1 MFNFLIWFINMK
13 KICFAII
20 FILPIYLFGQDSL
33 FLKCADLPGFGIKSS
48 INLEEYLTINID
60 DDNYNVEYSL
70 NLQSLNVRDTTIG
83 NMSFFEI
90 QLPQSR
96 YIGYENII
104 GQPKLPIINFSL
116 QIPGI
121 LYDENFIASNITCNY
136 EEISV
141 DNYYLPYQD
150 FIGEQESEFNF
161 NEDYYSTSHQ
171 LNNYVSIVP
180 FKAGRTTGINVL
192 LKPIQYNPV
201 TGKVRIINS
210 ITFDISLENAELS
223 DIFAYE
229 FLDSETVIDAPF
241 LGEDTQLPIHSNP
254 NGSILIVIADEE
266 YRSNLNHFILHKST
280 KGYSTEIVSID
291 QIKVSMGTL
300 NITAEVLRN
309 YLRNKY
315 YSTYIPSRPKYL
327 LLVGGYNAIPCSFE
341 GDALGSYY
349 YTDLYYG
356 CLNSLQ
362 IQQESDLY
370 PEMFVGRWPIDS
382 IHQLNTAISKTIKF
396 ENSLGDYP
404 SFYNIMMVSGIESP
418 SNSYHEDDMYATILG
433 MQQRL
438 NQGSLFQNVD
448 AYDGRNYRGSV
459 GTNAIQN
466 ILKQKMQSDLW
477 MFVYWGHGSPGS
489 LGLPLFIKD
498 KNINSFVYSSIP
510 PISFSFSCLTNQIRG
525 GDCYGKSWLVKQ
537 QDAGGVVHYGA
548 TGEPFWNLTK
558 QLALTVANLIKAND
572 KMSIAIPLQVSAAR
586 MYAENNT
593 VLNRNT
599 VEMFCIYGDPSLLMF
614 KHSNAVVQQQNSKYS
629 GQKEIALLTVELLN
643 EYVGFNNVV
652 VNVYDMNGKLILMNN
667 DVNSNF
673 INMVYNLPMGMYFV
687 SIKENKLVKTYKL
700 IINK

>member
-1 MFNFLIWFINMK
+1 MK

-20 FILPIYLFGQDSL
+20 FILPVYLFGQDSL
-33 FLKCADLPGFGIKSS
+33 FLKCTDLPGFGIKSS

-70 NLQSLNVRDTTIG
+70 NLQSLNFRDTTIG
-83 NMSFFEI
+83 KLSFFEI

-96 YIGYENII
+96 YIEYENII

-116 QIPGI
+116 QIPGV
-121 LYDENFIASNITCNY
+121 LYDENFFADNITCLY

-141 DNYYLPYQD
+141 DNYYFPYQD
-150 FIGEQESEFNF
+150 FIGDKESEFNF

-171 LNNYVSIVP
+171 LNNYVSISP

-192 LKPIQYNPV
+192 LRPIQYNPV

-210 ITFDISLENAELS
+210 INFDISLANAELS

-229 FLDSETVIDAPF
+229 FLDSEVVIDAPF
-241 LGEDTQLPIHSNP
+241 LGEDTKLPINSNP
-254 NGSILIVIADEE
+254 KGNILIVIADEE
-266 YRSNLNHFILHKST
+266 YRSNLNPFTLHKST

-291 QIKVSMGTL
+291 EINEDMGGL
-300 NITAEVLRN
+300 NLTAEVLRT

-327 LLVGGYNAIPCSFE
+327 LLIGGYNTIPCSFE
-341 GDALGSYY
+341 GYDLGIPY

-356 CLNSLQ
+356 CLNSPQ
-362 IQQESDLY
+362 IQQEFDLY

-382 IHQLNTAISKTIKF
+382 IHQLNTAINKTINF

-404 SFYNIMMVSGIESP
+404 SFYNIMMVSGIEDSSGK
-418 SNSYHEDDMYATILG
+418 SNNEKDMFSTILG
-433 MQQRL
+433 MQQSL
-438 NQGSLFQNVD
+438 NQGSLFQNIDV
-448 AYDGRNYRGSV
+448 YDGRNYRGKV
-459 GTNAIQN
+459 GTKAIQN

-489 LGLPLFIKD
+489 LGLPLSIKD
-498 KNINSFVYSSIP
+498 KDINSYVYSSIP
-510 PISFSFSCLTNQIRG
+510 PIALSFSCLTNRISG
-525 GDCYGKSWLVKQ
+525 TNCYGKSWLVKQ
-537 QDAGGVVHYGA
+537 HDAGGVVHYGA
-548 TGEPFWNLTK
+548 TGGAFWNLTK

-572 KMSIAIPLQVSAAR
+572 KMSIAIPLQVSAAK
-586 MYAENNT
+586 MYANNNT
-593 VLNRNT
+593 ELIRNNS
-599 VEMFCIYGDPSLLMF
+599 EKFCIYGDPSLLMF
-614 KHSNAVVQQQNSKYS
+614 KQSNSIILQQNSKQS
-629 GQKEIALLTVELLN
+629 EHKEIALLNVELLN
-643 EYVGFNNVV
+643 EYIGYNNVS

-687 SIKENKLVKTYKL
+687 SIKENKSVKTYKL

>member
-1 MFNFLIWFINMK
+1 M
-13 KICFAII
+13 CFAII

-70 NLQSLNVRDTTIG
+70 NLHSLNFRDTTIG
-83 NMSFFEI
+83 NLSFFEI

-116 QIPGI
+116 QIPGV
-121 LYDENFIASNITCNY
+121 LYGENFLAENITCNY

-150 FIGEQESEFNF
+150 FVGEKELEFSF
-161 NEDYYSTSHQ
+161 NVDYYSTSHQ

-192 LKPIQYNPV
+192 LKPIQYNPAI
-201 TGKVRIINS
+201 GKVRIINS
-210 ITFDISLENAELS
+210 ISFDIPLENAELS

-229 FLDSETVIDAPF
+229 FLDSEAVIDASF
-241 LGEDTQLPIHSNP
+241 LGEDTQLPINSNP
-254 NGSILIVIADEE
+254 NGNILIVIADEE
-266 YRSNLNHFILHKST
+266 YRSNLNSFTLHKST

-291 QIKVSMGTL
+291 QINGTMGTS
-300 NITAEVLRN
+300 NITAEVLRT

-327 LLVGGYNAIPCSFE
+327 LLVGGYNAIPCSSE
-341 GDALGSYY
+341 GEDLGGHF

-370 PEMFVGRWPIDS
+370 PEMYVGRWPIDS
-382 IHQLNTAISKTIKF
+382 IHQLNTAINKTIKF

-404 SFYNIMMVSGIESP
+404 AFYNIMMVSGIEDSL
-418 SNSYHEDDMYATILG
+418 SNSNKDDDMFATISG
-433 MQQRL
+433 MQQSL
-438 NQGSLFQNVD
+438 NQGSLFQNIDV
-448 AYDGRNYRGSV
+448 YDGRNYRGNV

-466 ILKQKMQSDLW
+466 ILNQKMLSDLW
-477 MFVYWGHGSPGS
+477 MFVYWGHGSTGS
-489 LGLPLFIKD
+489 LGLPLSVKD
-498 KNINSFVYSSIP
+498 KNINSYVYSSIP
-510 PISFSFSCLTNQIRG
+510 PIALSFACLTNRISG
-525 GDCYGKSWLVKQ
+525 TDCYGKSWLVKQ

-548 TGEPFWNLTK
+548 TGEAFWNLTK
-558 QLALTVANLIKAND
+558 QLALTIANLLKANE
-572 KMSIAIPLQVSAAR
+572 KMSIALPLQVGAAKL
-586 MYAENNT
+586 YAKSNT
-593 VLNRNT
+593 ESMRNQA
-599 VEMFCIYGDPSLLMF
+599 EKFCIYGDPTLLMF
-614 KHSNAVVQQQNSKYS
+614 KHSNSIVPQQNSKHS
-629 GQKEIALLTVELLN
+629 EQKEIALLTVDLLN
-643 EYVGFNNVV
+643 EYIGFNNVS

-667 DVNSNF
+667 DVNLNF
-673 INMVYNLPMGMYFV
+673 INMVFNLPM
-687 SIKENKLVKTYKL
+687 
-700 IINK
+700 

>member
-1 MFNFLIWFINMK
+1 MK

-33 FLKCADLPGFGIKSS
+33 LLKCADLPGFGIKSS

-70 NLQSLNVRDTTIG
+70 NLQSLNFRDTTIG
-83 NMSFFEI
+83 KLSFFEI

-116 QIPGI
+116 QIPGV
-121 LYDENFIASNITCNY
+121 LYDENFFADNITCFY

-141 DNYYLPYQD
+141 DNYYFPYQD
-150 FIGEQESEFNF
+150 FIGDKESEFNF
-161 NEDYYSTSHQ
+161 KEEYYSTSQQ
-171 LNNYVSIVP
+171 LNNYVSISP
-180 FKAGRTTGINVL
+180 FKAGRTTGIHVL
-192 LKPIQYNPV
+192 LRPIQYNPV

-210 ITFDISLENAELS
+210 INFDISLANAELS

-229 FLDSETVIDAPF
+229 FLDSEVVIDAPF
-241 LGEDTQLPIHSNP
+241 LGEDTKLPINSNP
-254 NGSILIVIADEE
+254 NGNILIVIADEE
-266 YRSNLNHFILHKST
+266 YRSILNPFTLHKST

-291 QIKVSMGTL
+291 QIIDSMGTP

-341 GDALGSYY
+341 GNALGGYY

-356 CLNSLQ
+356 CLNSQQ

-404 SFYNIMMVSGIESP
+404 SFYNIMMVSGIEDSSGN
-418 SNSYHEDDMYATILG
+418 SNKEKDMFSTVLG

-438 NQGSLFQNVD
+438 NQGSLFQNIDV
-448 AYDGRNYRGSV
+448 YDGRNYRGQV
-459 GTNAIQN
+459 GTHAIQN

-477 MFVYWGHGSPGS
+477 MFVYWGHGSSGS

-498 KNINSFVYSSIP
+498 RNINSYVYSSIP
-510 PISFSFSCLTNQIRG
+510 PIALSFSCLTNRISG
-525 GDCYGKSWLVKQ
+525 TNCYGKSWLVNQ
-537 QDAGGVVHYGA
+537 HDAGGVVHYGA
-548 TGEPFWNLTK
+548 TGEAFWNLTK

-572 KMSIAIPLQVSAAR
+572 KMSIAIPLQVSAAKC
-586 MYAENNT
+586 MLKIT
-593 VLNRNT
+593 
-599 VEMFCIYGDPSLLMF
+599 
-614 KHSNAVVQQQNSKYS
+614 QN
-629 GQKEIALLTVELLN
+629 
-643 EYVGFNNVV
+643 
-652 VNVYDMNGKLILMNN
+652 
-667 DVNSNF
+667 
-673 INMVYNLPMGMYFV
+673 
-687 SIKENKLVKTYKL
+687 
-700 IINK
+700 